1 MFGVRSISPRTKYYA
16 LRTKKMAI
24 DLKTIARRVLE
35 SASPDLHLRVGEPPV
50 VRLRTGE
57 LVAMEGIPV
66 LTIADIDA
74 VIHDITTEAQ
84 FKRFAEA
91 QQLDFSYHE
100 DGLGRFRVNIFQ
112 EKRGPAIAFRV
123 ISDRIPTMDELGLG
137 DAVKRL
143 LLQPKG
149 LVLVTG
155 ATGMGKST
163 TLASM
168 IDYINQNRKSHII
181 TIEDPIEFIYKSK
194 EGLVTQREVNVHTRS
209 FSEAI
214 SGALRQDPDVVMI
227 GEMRDLDTIAAA
239 ITLAETGTLVFSTLH
254 TSDAAQTVNRIIDV
268 FPAYQQQ
275 QIRTQLSSV
284 LKGVISQTLLPRANG
299 DGRVAAHE
307 ILLMNDAVRNCI
319 ARGETHQLY
328 SIIQLSGAEGM
339 VLMDSALEELCKTGY
354 ITAEQAIAK
363 ASDVEALEK
372 RLQTQLA

>member
-1 MFGVRSISPRTKYYA
+1 
-16 LRTKKMAI
+16 MAI
-24 DLKTIARRVLE
+24 DLKTIVRRVLE

-50 VRLRTGE
+50 VRLRTGD
-57 LVAMEGIPV
+57 LVAMKGLSALKRE
-66 LTIADIDA
+66 DIDD
-74 VIHDITTEAQ
+74 VIRAIATDAQ
-84 FKRFAEA
+84 LKRFAEA
-91 QQLDFSYHE
+91 QQLDFSYAE
-100 DGLGRFRVNIFQ
+100 DSLGRFRVNIFQ
-112 EKRGPAIAFRV
+112 EKNGPAIAFRV
-123 ISDRIPTMDELGLG
+123 ISERIPSMDELGLG
-137 DAVKRL
+137 DSVKRL

-155 ATGMGKST
+155 STGMGKST

-168 IDYINQNRKSHII
+168 VDYINQNRKAHII
-181 TIEDPIEFIYKSK
+181 TIEDPIEFIYESK

-227 GEMRDLDTIAAA
+227 GEMRDLETIAAA

-307 ILLMNDAVRNCI
+307 IMLMNDAVRNCI
-319 ARGETHQLY
+319 ARAETHQLY
-328 SIIQLSGAEGM
+328 SIIQLSGSEGM
-339 VLMDSALEELCKTGY
+339 VLMDSALEELCKTGF
-354 ITAEQAIAK
+354 ITAEQAISK